1 MIYLDNQATTPLDP
15 DVIQAMCPYS
25 KGELFANPHSTSYIL
40 GIQSAETVEEHRTQV
55 AEYLSALPS
64 EIIFTSGA
72 TESNNI
78 AIIGTAIKAQ
88 EKNINRYKV
97 LVSSTDHKCV
107 LGAVRFVEQ
116 HFGMQ
121 AIYVPNLRCG
131 TVDIDFIKQHIND
144 QALQVCV
151 MGTNNEIG
159 TNQPIQE
166 IGVLCAEHGVNF
178 HVDMAQSAY
187 TNIDPVDYNITTMS
201 ISSHKIYGPKGIG
214 CLYINSF
221 DAPITPSP
229 IMYGGGQ
236 ENNIRPGTLPTPL
249 IVGFGTAT
257 KKMAAVR
264 KTEPAKLQELQNLF
278 ITELQKTNIPF
289 NINGTMKTRHP
300 GNINIEFI
308 GINATTLLTK
318 IGQQICA
325 STGSAC
331 TSGIQEPSH
340 VLKAINLTTQQC
352 DSSIR
357 FSIGRFT
364 TKQNIFEGIQIIKM
378 NILR

>member
-1 MIYLDNQATTPLDP
+1 M
-15 DVIQAMCPYS
+15 
-25 KGELFANPHSTSYIL
+25 
-40 GIQSAETVEEHRTQV
+40 
-55 AEYLSALPS
+55 
-64 EIIFTSGA
+64 
-72 TESNNI
+72 
-78 AIIGTAIKAQ
+78 
-88 EKNINRYKV
+88 
-97 LVSSTDHKCV
+97 
-107 LGAVRFVEQ
+107 
-116 HFGMQ
+116 
-121 AIYVPNLRCG
+121 
-131 TVDIDFIKQHIND
+131 DFIKQHMDD
-144 QALQVCV
+144 QVLQVCV

-159 TNQPIQE
+159 TNQPIQT
-166 IGVLCAEHGVNF
+166 IGQLCAEYDVNF
-178 HVDMAQSAY
+178 HVDVAQSAY
-187 TNIDPVDYNITTMS
+187 MHIDPIDCNITTMS
-201 ISSHKIYGPKGIG
+201 VSSHKIYGPKGIG

-257 KKMAAVR
+257 KKMVAVR

-278 ITELQKTNIPF
+278 IRELQKTNIPF
-289 NINGTMKTRHP
+289 NINGTAKNRHP

-308 GINATTLLTK
+308 SIDAITLLTK
-318 IGQQICA
+318 IGQKICA

-340 VLKAINLTTQQC
+340 VLKAIDLTTQQC

-364 TKQNIFEGIQIIKM
+364 AKQDIVQAIQIITENVIKQ
-378 NILR
+378 